1 MQKKRSNSGT
11 IQSVDKALEILCCFS
26 IDEPEQGVSELA
38 LKLSMYK
45 STIYRILKTLEE
57 RGFVIQNVANQ
68 KYRLGFKL
76 FYLGAAV
83 ISKLVVRD
91 VALPLMQELSDKTKE
106 TVTLNIV
113 DDDYRVCIEKV
124 ESTEAVRNF
133 VQLGGRNP
141 LYLAGSGKLLLAYLH
156 EREIER
162 IITGKDLGST
172 VLGKRILGNDLREEL
187 ALIRQQGYA
196 VSHSERNIGSSS
208 VAAPIRNHEGKVIAG
223 ISISGPESR
232 FTVERL
238 VMLIAETVNTSN
250 QISYRLGW
258 K

>member
-1 MQKKRSNSGT
+1 MQKKGSNPGT
-11 IQSVDKALEILCCFS
+11 IQSVDKALDILCCFS
-26 IDEPEQGVSELA
+26 INEPEQGVSELA

-57 RGFVIQNVANQ
+57 RGFIIQNLENQ

-76 FYLGAAV
+76 FYLGTAV
-83 ISKLVVRD
+83 ISKLEVRD
-91 VALPLMQELSDKTKE
+91 VALPLMQGLSDKTKE

-172 VLGKRILGNDLREEL
+172 VLGKRILGDDLREEL

-238 VMLIAETVNTSN
+238 VMLIAEAVNTSN
-250 QISYRLGW
+250 LISYRLGW